1 MTKPKG
7 KSSTTKHGNAANY
20 LYATH
25 DSIISR
31 VSHEIVLIP
40 LMSCDW
46 LCVLADAAKKNDK
59 VIEKGTDKRKEKEKE
74 KEKGK
79 GKEKEKGKEKGKE
92 KRKRIAHTSDSD
104 EEKVKE
110 KEKVTEKRRRISSD
124 SDEEEKDCQQV
135 QRE

>member
-7 KSSTTKHGNAANY
+7 KASTSQNGNAANYSNATHY

-59 VIEKGTDKRKEKEKE
+59 VIEKGTDKRKA
-74 KEKGK
+74 
-79 GKEKEKGKEKGKE
+79 
-92 KRKRIAHTSDSD
+92 R
-104 EEKVKE
+104 EEGEGGRVE
-110 KEKVTEKRRRISSD
+110 GRGGG
-124 SDEEEKDCQQV
+124 
-135 QRE
+135 QRGEGRTASRTAE